1 MKRTLIACPNLSLD
15 RTIRVERA
23 ALGWVHRS
31 IEADVRGGG
40 KGANV
45 ARALQCTGREALVVG
60 FSAGRTGQAVL
71 GLLEGE
77 GIATVATEA
86 EGETRSCLTVLS
98 KTPPTVFNETGPHI
112 DANAWDRFERTVIH
126 ELDGTGVFAF
136 SGSLPPGAPATSAAG
151 LIERARAAGCITICD
166 TSGSHLE
173 AALSVE
179 PDIVKPNLSEAL
191 ALLGHEG
198 EESIDVPEDAL
209 ERASE
214 AAVELRAR
222 GPKTV
227 IVTAGSAGVAYATEG
242 ETRAVKSPKV
252 EVVNPVGAGDCFV
265 AGLIVELASGAPMPE
280 AVLTGVAMGAA
291 GCETFP
297 AGLVDPGRVME
308 LRSQLGGGA

>member
-40 KGANV
+40 KGVNV
-45 ARALQCTGREALVVG
+45 ARALKCMGRDALVVG
-60 FSAGRTGQAVL
+60 FSAGRTGHAVL
-71 GLLEGE
+71 GLLEDE
-77 GIATVATEA
+77 GIDTVATGVN
-86 EGETRSCLTVLS
+86 GETRSCLTVLS
-98 KTPPTVFNETGPHI
+98 EAPPTVFNESGPRI
-112 DANAWDRFERTVIH
+112 DDNAWERFESMVTQQ
-126 ELDGTGVFAF
+126 LDGVDIFAF

-151 LIERARAAGCITICD
+151 LMERASAAGCTTICD
-166 TSGSHLE
+166 TSGTHLE
-173 AALSVE
+173 AALGAG

-191 ALLGHEG
+191 VLLGHNG
-198 EESIDVPEDAL
+198 AESMVVPGDAL

-214 AAVELRAR
+214 AAVELRPR

-227 IVTAGSAGVAYATEG
+227 IVTVGSAGVVYATEG
-242 ETRAVKSPKV
+242 KTRAVESPKV

-265 AGLIVELASGAPMPE
+265 AGLIVELASGAPLHE

-297 AGLVDPGRVME
+297 AGMVDPARVTK
-308 LRSQLGGGA
+308 LRSLLEA